1 MKNKIKNS
9 IIYYCQKQKKKERER
24 ERLSVLVWRTKKA
37 AGRI

>member
-9 IIYYCQKQKKKERER
+9 VIYYCQKKKKKERER
-24 ERLSVLVWRTKKA
+24 DRLSVLVWRAKEA